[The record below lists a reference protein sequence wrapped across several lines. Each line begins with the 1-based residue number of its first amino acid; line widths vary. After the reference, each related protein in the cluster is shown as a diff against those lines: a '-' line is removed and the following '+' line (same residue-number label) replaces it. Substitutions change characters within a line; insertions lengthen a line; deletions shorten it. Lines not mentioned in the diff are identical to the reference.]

1 MMPPTCRGHPSSCVP
16 LKLAPLLLLLL
27 HLLVPEGHS
36 LGDLDYSRL
45 HIVDVYARAN
55 HQPTNLLMRSNMP
68 VNNTGFDLEGLIAA
82 ITKRATALH
91 LALDYPLYLL

>member
-1 MMPPTCRGHPSSCVP
+1 
-16 LKLAPLLLLLL
+16 
-27 HLLVPEGHS
+27 
-36 LGDLDYSRL
+36 
-45 HIVDVYARAN
+45 
-55 HQPTNLLMRSNMP
+55 MRSNMP

>member
-1 MMPPTCRGHPSSCVP
+1 MPPTCRGAPSSCVP
-16 LKLAPLLLLLL
+16 LKLAPLLLLL
-27 HLLVPEGHS
+27 HLLPEGGHS

-45 HIVDVYARAN
+45 HIVDVYAPAN